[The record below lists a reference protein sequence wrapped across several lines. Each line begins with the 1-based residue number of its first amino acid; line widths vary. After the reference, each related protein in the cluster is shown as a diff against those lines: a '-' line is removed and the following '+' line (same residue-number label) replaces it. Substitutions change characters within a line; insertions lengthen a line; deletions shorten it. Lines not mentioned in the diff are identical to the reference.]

1 MARHQSGSN
10 VGVVF
15 RERLMRRMLTH
26 SPHSIRIIIADAC
39 PIMRVGLITT
49 IERVPHLHVEASVA
63 HHNDLFAHLQTNSV
77 DVVVMH
83 LVDIG
88 DVPVSFLRELKHTHP
103 QLGIVIVTANVDHLV
118 ALLAAG
124 ANACV
129 VYEEP
134 DERLH
139 LAILAAAQG
148 EAMVHL
154 GVAMRLTMELNG
166 SEPIHSR
173 GCAADTQL
181 SQRESE
187 ILRLVAR
194 GATNRAIADR
204 LTITVPTV
212 KRHLSNIL
220 RKLDAIDRAE
230 AVTHARAR
238 GFL

>member
-1 MARHQSGSN
+1 
-10 VGVVF
+10 
-15 RERLMRRMLTH
+15 MLVL
-26 SPHSIRIIIADAC
+26 PQLSIRVVIADAC
-39 PIMRVGLITT
+39 PIMQTGLLTT
-49 IERVPHLHVEASVA
+49 IERAPHLQVEATVA
-63 HHNDLFAHLQTNSV
+63 HHIDLFAHLEAKST
-77 DVVVMH
+77 DVVVVHM
-83 LVDIG
+83 VDIG
-88 DVPVSFLRELKHTHP
+88 DVPLSFLRELKHTHP
-103 QLGIVIVTANVDHLV
+103 QLGIVIVTANADHLV

-124 ANACV
+124 VNACV

-154 GVAMRLTMELNG
+154 PVAMRLTMEVNWSGPFDSCDCLA
-166 SEPIHSR
+166 ETH
-173 GCAADTQL
+173 L
-181 SQRESE
+181 SQRERE

-220 RKLDAIDRAE
+220 RKLDASDRTE
-230 AVTHARAR
+230 AVIHARAR
-238 GFL
+238 SFL